1 MRAWIGRRPG
11 NCSPASEPKLTEIAE
26 YAAGKAPPRC
36 GWPRRMTV
44 AETSFAAIDFES
56 AGIRRGSTE
65 VPVQIG
71 IALMHRLEISGNFG
85 SFLFTEQPITWAAQ
99 KVHGICAKDLAG
111 APRLPELWPQ
121 VHHLLHNRWL
131 VAHGSATE
139 RRFLRAFPFH
149 GFGPWVDTLKL
160 SRAVWPE
167 KDSFALGDLV
177 RALGLEDDLRKA
189 LPAFRWHDALSDA
202 MASLILLRRAVADAK
217 ISEQQADLLLR
228 PDATEYHRL
237 KAQGFLPRSQSRSP
251 GRRALRKEDFPLS
264 DI

>member
-1 MRAWIGRRPG
+1 MI
-11 NCSPASEPKLTEIAE
+11 
-26 YAAGKAPPRC
+26 
-36 GWPRRMTV
+36 V
-44 AETSFAAIDFES
+44 AEASFAGIDFES

-71 IALMHRLEISGNFG
+71 ITLMHQLEISENFG
-85 SFLFTEQPITWAAQ
+85 SFLFTDEPITWAAQ

-111 APRLPELWPQ
+111 APRLADLWPEI
-121 VHHLLHNRWL
+121 HRLLQNRWL

-167 KDSFALGDLV
+167 KKSFALGDLV
-177 RALGLEDDLRKA
+177 RELGLEEELRTIF
-189 LPAFRWHDALSDA
+189 PRFRWHDALSDA
-202 MASLILLRRAVADAK
+202 MASLVLLRRAVVDAK
-217 ISEQQADLLLR
+217 ISAEKADILLR

-237 KAQGFLPRSQSRSP
+237 KAQELHPHSRSRSP
-251 GRRALRKEDFPLS
+251 AHRGFRREDFPVS
-264 DI
+264 DT

>member
-1 MRAWIGRRPG
+1 
-11 NCSPASEPKLTEIAE
+11 
-26 YAAGKAPPRC
+26 
-36 GWPRRMTV
+36 MTV

-56 AGIRRGSTE
+56 AGIRRGSTD

-71 IALMHRLEISGNFG
+71 IALMHQLEISENFG

-99 KVHGICAKDLAG
+99 KVHGIRAKDLAG
-111 APRLPELWPQ
+111 APRLPELWPRI
-121 VHHLLHNRWL
+121 HRLLHNRWL

-167 KDSFALGDLV
+167 KNSFALGDLV
-177 RALGLEDDLRKA
+177 QDLGLEDDLHA
-189 LPAFRWHDALSDA
+189 AFPAFRWHDALSDA
-202 MASLILLRRAVADAK
+202 MASLILLRRAVFEAK
-217 ISEQQADLLLR
+217 IGSEKADLLLR

-237 KAQGFLPRSQSRSP
+237 KARELPPHSRSRSLA
-251 GRRALRKEDFPLS
+251 RRGLRREDFPGS

>member
-1 MRAWIGRRPG
+1 
-11 NCSPASEPKLTEIAE
+11 
-26 YAAGKAPPRC
+26 
-36 GWPRRMTV
+36 MTV

-71 IALMHRLEISGNFG
+71 IALMHHLEISENFG

-99 KVHGICAKDLAG
+99 KVHGICPNDLAG
-111 APRLPELWPQ
+111 APRLPELWPK
-121 VHHLLHNRWL
+121 VHDLLRNRWL

-149 GFGPWVDTLKL
+149 GFGPWVDTLKV

-167 KDSFALGDLV
+167 KNSFALGELV
-177 RALGLEDDLRKA
+177 RDLGLEDDLRRA

-202 MASLILLRRAVADAK
+202 MASLILLRRAVVDAK
-217 ISEQQADLLLR
+217 IGHENAGLLLR

-237 KAQGFLPRSQSRSP
+237 KAQGLPLRSRSRSP
-251 GRRALRKEDFPLS
+251 ARRALRKEDFPQS